1 MSDVIQI
8 ERDGPVVVVRFNRPQ
23 RHNALNDE
31 MSGAFEAAME
41 EALADNAIRAIVLG
55 GAGPSFSSG
64 RDTAELGQ
72 RAAGE
77 SDLDFV
83 SGWQDKSR
91 RRIFATKPIVA
102 AVHGWTLGGGLEIAL
117 SADMRVAA
125 TDTRMGFP
133 EITHGLITDC
143 GGVPMAASLVGPARA
158 KYLVLSG
165 RPMDAAQA
173 LQWGLVDWVVEPDVV
188 DETAVEI
195 AGQLCIGSPEA
206 VAYAQKAFHRIYEAG
221 IQNAMNTELLGQLNL
236 FAQRREAA
244 RGTSS

>member
-31 MSGAFEAAME
+31 MCGAFEAAME
-41 EALADNAIRAIVLG
+41 DVLADPGIRAIVLA

-72 RAAGE
+72 REPGV
-77 SDLDFV
+77 SDFDFV
-83 SGWQDKSR
+83 SEWQDKSR

-102 AVHGWTLGGGLEIAL
+102 AVHGWVLGGGLEIAL
-117 SADMRVAA
+117 SADMRVAG

-143 GGVPMAASLVGPARA
+143 GGIPLAASLIGPARA
-158 KYLVLSG
+158 KFLVLSG
-165 RPMDAAQA
+165 RPVDAAQA
-173 LQWGLVDWVVEPDVV
+173 LQWGLADWLVSPDVV
-188 DETAVEI
+188 EETAIEI
-195 AGQLCIGSPEA
+195 AGQLCVGSPSA

-221 IQNAMNTELLGQLNL
+221 IQGALNSELLGQLNL
-236 FAQRREAA
+236 FAERREAA
-244 RGTSS
+244 ENAP